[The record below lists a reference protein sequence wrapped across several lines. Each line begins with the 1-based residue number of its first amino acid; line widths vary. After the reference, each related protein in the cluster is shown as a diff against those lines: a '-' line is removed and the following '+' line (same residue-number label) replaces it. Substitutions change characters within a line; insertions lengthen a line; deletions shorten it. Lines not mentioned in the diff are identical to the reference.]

1 MRKTRMND
9 FDRIFARI
17 MLVACVIAV
26 IAFIRL
32 WT

>member
-1 MRKTRMND
+1 MRNVRMHD

-17 MLVACVIAV
+17 MLAAFVIAV